1 MNNNQISAKL
11 EHLAHVIKGYDSL
24 AVAFSGGVDSTF
36 LLAVSKDILKDKV
49 HAIVAKSP
57 VFSEYEE
64 RSALDYVECERIV
77 CHVIEPELMV
87 VTGFVENG
95 KDRCYHCKKA
105 LFSMMIQKTES
116 LGLNVL
122 AHGVNVDDLTDYR
135 PGLKAADELGIKS
148 PLADAGF
155 TKDEIRYASLIMGLD
170 TADKPQM
177 ACLATRIPY
186 GSPVTLEKLSMI
198 EKAEDVLRNAGCR
211 IWRVR
216 HHGDVARIEVR
227 EKDFQLFL
235 EKDLREHV
243 IGRFKELGFLHV
255 ALDLEGFSSGSMN
268 RRINPH
274 E

>member
-1 MNNNQISAKL
+1 MNNNHISAKL
-11 EHLAHVIKGYDSL
+11 EHLAHVIKGYGSL

-64 RSALDYVECERIV
+64 TSALLYVKREGII
-77 CHVIEPELMV
+77 CHMVSPDLMAV
-87 VTGFVENG
+87 PGFVENG
-95 KDRCYHCKKA
+95 KNRCYHCKKA
-105 LFSMMIQKTES
+105 LFTVIDQKKQS
-116 LGLNVL
+116 IGLNVL

-135 PGLKAADELGIKS
+135 PGLKAAEELGVKS
-148 PLADAGF
+148 PLAEAGF
-155 TKDEIRYASLIMGLD
+155 TKNEIRYASLIMGLD

-186 GSPVTLEKLSMI
+186 GTPVTLEKLAMI
-198 EKAEDVLRNAGCR
+198 EKAEDLLRNMGCR
-211 IWRVR
+211 VWRVR
-216 HHGDVARIEVR
+216 HHGDVARIEVGGD
-227 EKDFQLFL
+227 DFQRFL
-235 EKDLREHV
+235 DKDLRAQV

-268 RRINPH
+268 RGI
-274 E
+274 